1 MFSLLG
7 DLNLYLDPRVDV
19 MSHGVEVTCLAATDL
34 GAEVPDRAQYG
45 ILGGVDVVGTST
57 PDPVRLTSYSA
68 CSASFFSR
76 NSIFLSQQF
85 SRNSIF

>member
-34 GAEVPDRAQYG
+34 GAEVPDRAQ
-45 ILGGVDVVGTST
+45 
-57 PDPVRLTSYSA
+57 
-68 CSASFFSR
+68 
-76 NSIFLSQQF
+76 
-85 SRNSIF
+85 